1 MNMSSQTTWQ
11 PGHPVTLETRRL
23 IVRTLKTT
31 DIDVHV
37 LRWTE
42 DPGIAGNV
50 WHPPVPPAA
59 YFEGLIAACDQR
71 TRFAFLIQHRRSG
84 RAIGYV
90 KLQVEPER
98 RSQTPT
104 IVLGEREFWNAE
116 LGTEAIRAV
125 QRFGFECLPVDQIE
139 SRVYAENRKVRE
151 RLLRFG
157 YEEADVV
164 SELLPGRAVR
174 KVYVYRIGKERWFT
188 LSPTIE
194 ARLAQHAD
202 EPGRVARR

>member
-1 MNMSSQTTWQ
+1 M
-11 PGHPVTLETRRL
+11 TLETRRL

-31 DIDVHV
+31 DIDANV
-37 LRWTE
+37 LRWVE
-42 DPGIAGNV
+42 DPAIAGNV
-50 WHPPVPPAA
+50 WHPPVPPVA

-71 TRFAFLIQHRRSG
+71 TRFAFLIEHRRSG
-84 RAIGYV
+84 RPIGYV

-104 IVLGEREFWNAE
+104 IVLGEREYWNAE

-157 YEEADVV
+157 YDEADVV
-164 SELLPGRAVR
+164 SELLPGRPAR
-174 KVYVYRIGKERWFT
+174 KVYVYRISKESWFALART
-188 LSPTIE
+188 VE
-194 ARLAQHAD
+194 ARLAQQPD
-202 EPGRVARR
+202 EPARVGRR